1 MASITV
7 RLVDGRN
14 TRASRLCI
22 PQSRL
27 AEPLRVYGCGRAG
40 TDAAN
45 RAPSLRLSLSAMM
58 LFFRLWALG
67 GGPAY
72 APAARQGG
80 LGRPSPGGPSIP
92 GETGRQ
98 APYPSP

>member
-7 RLVDGRN
+7 RFVDGWN

-27 AEPLRVYGCGRAG
+27 AEPLRLYGCGRAG
-40 TDAAN
+40 TDAEN

-58 LFFRLWALG
+58 FFFRLWARG
-67 GGPAY
+67 GRPGY
-72 APAARQGG
+72 APAARQSG
-80 LGRPSPGGPSIP
+80 LSRPSSDSASIR
-92 GETGRQ
+92 G
-98 APYPSP
+98 